1 LTRRRG
7 SRPAAESPA
16 HAAQRRGHAAA
27 GRAER
32 PKRRG
37 PRIARAWNRR
47 LARAIHSHPIVAA
60 AALAALGLL
69 CSALTFMP
77 APHTGGDNAAYI
89 TLGRSL
95 LERRAYLELWDPAT
109 PPHTQYPPVFPLI
122 LAIAMAIG
130 LQPWVPLKAIV
141 MLLGAG
147 AVAFSFLWIR
157 RRGRPLLALGVAFLL
172 AISPGILTETH
183 WILSDV
189 PFWCFTVA
197 ALWAFE
203 RLPPGLHR
211 RFAFAVAATVLAY
224 FTRSAGL
231 PLAFAAFGWLAFR
244 RRWRQ
249 LAVLAAVL
257 GPLAFLW
264 WLRARTQG
272 GVDYVSQFLFV
283 NPYSPELGRIG
294 LTDLPA
300 RIGDNGE
307 KYLRDH
313 LPILL
318 TGRNTAWML
327 WASIAVVLTAALGW
341 AWRLRR
347 PAVPELFTPMYI
359 GLLLVWPAVW
369 SGERFLLP
377 LIPLLLFYAGWFVV
391 KAGRWA
397 HPRAGPIAAAAILA
411 AAVLA
416 ALPTLSLQVRVGS
429 QCTLAWRLGDRY
441 PCLPP
446 EWTDFFGVAEWTR
459 LALPDT
465 AVVISRKPRLFYVLS
480 GHPGRI
486 YPFSERSG
494 AFFAAADSARA
505 RHLVFDFL
513 DRPTQAY
520 VRPVLLAR
528 PAAFCILFSSPL
540 AGTAVFGIR
549 PDAAAL
555 PDAPTTDTS
564 PSFPLCAVEY
574 WRSAEVRDDLLRGVG
589 R

>member
-1 LTRRRG
+1 MTRRRG
-7 SRPAAESPA
+7 SRSAADSAQTPGRARTPGPAPRTER
-16 HAAQRRGHAAA
+16 HRRRGT
-27 GRAER
+27 RIRR
-32 PKRRG
+32 PWPRRV
-37 PRIARAWNRR
+37 
-47 LARAIHSHPIVAA
+47 ARAIHGHPTAVAV
-60 AALAALGLL
+60 ALAGLALLF
-69 CSALTFMP
+69 SALTFMP
-77 APHTGGDNAAYI
+77 TPHTGGDNAAYI

-95 LERRAYLELWDPAT
+95 LERRAFLELWDPAT

-122 LAIAMAIG
+122 LALAMAIG
-130 LQPWVPLKAIV
+130 LEPWVQLKAIV

-147 AVAFSFLWIR
+147 AVAFTFLWIR
-157 RRGRPLLALGVAFLL
+157 RRGRPLLALGVAALL
-172 AISPGILTETH
+172 AIAPGILTETH

-189 PFWCFTVA
+189 PFWFFTVA

-211 RFAFAVAATVLAY
+211 RFAFAVGATVLAY

-231 PLAFAAFGWLAFR
+231 PLVLAAFAWLALR
-244 RRWRQ
+244 RRWQQ

-318 TGRNTAWML
+318 TGRNAAWMF
-327 WASIAVVLTAALGW
+327 WVSIAVVLTGALGW

-377 LIPLLLFYAGWFVV
+377 LMPLLLFYAGWLVV

-397 HPRAGPIAAAAILA
+397 HPRAGPIAAAALLA
-411 AAVLA
+411 AAVIA
-416 ALPTLSLQVRVGS
+416 ALPALSLQIRVGS
-429 QCTLAWRLGDRY
+429 QCTLAYRLGDRF

-446 EWTDFFGVAEWTR
+446 EWSDFFGVAEWTR
-459 LALPDT
+459 LALPDS

-486 YPFSERSG
+486 YPFTERPG

-520 VRPVLLAR
+520 VRPVLIAR
-528 PAAFCILFSSPL
+528 PAAFCILFSSPI
-540 AGTAVFGIR
+540 AGTAVFGIL
-549 PDAAAL
+549 PGAAGL
-555 PDAPTTDTS
+555 TDTGSDAS
-564 PSFPLCAVEY
+564 PTFPLCGVEY
-574 WRSAEVRDDLLRGVG
+574 WRSAEVREDLLRAMG

>member
-1 LTRRRG
+1 MTRRRG
-7 SRPAAESPA
+7 SRSAADSAQAPRRTRSA
-16 HAAQRRGHAAA
+16 GAARRTDHPERRGA
-27 GRAER
+27 
-32 PKRRG
+32 
-37 PRIARAWNRR
+37 RIARPWPRR
-47 LARAIHSHPIVAA
+47 VARAIHAHPTAFA
-60 AALAALGLL
+60 AALAAFALL
-69 CSALTFMP
+69 FSALTFLP
-77 APHTGGDNAAYI
+77 TPHTGGDNAAYI

-95 LERRAYLELWDPAT
+95 LERRAFLELWDPAT

-122 LAIAMAIG
+122 LALAMAIG
-130 LQPWVPLKAIV
+130 LEPWVQLKAIV

-157 RRGRPLLALGVAFLL
+157 RRGRPLLALGVAVLL
-172 AISPGILTETH
+172 AVAPGILTETH

-189 PFWCFTVA
+189 PFWFFTVA

-211 RFAFAVAATVLAY
+211 RFAFAVGATVLAY

-231 PLAFAAFGWLAFR
+231 PLALAALAWLALR
-244 RRWRQ
+244 RRWQQ

-272 GVDYVSQFLFV
+272 GVDYVGQFLFV

-318 TGRNTAWML
+318 TGRNAAWML

-377 LIPLLLFYAGWFVV
+377 FIPLLLFYAGWFVV

-397 HPRAGPIAAAAILA
+397 NPRAGPVAAAALLA
-411 AAVLA
+411 AAVIA
-416 ALPTLSLQVRVGS
+416 ALPALSIQVRVGS
-429 QCTLAWRLGDRY
+429 QCTLAYRLGDRY

-446 EWTDFFGVAEWTR
+446 EWSDFFGVAEWTR
-459 LALPDT
+459 LALPDS

-486 YPFSERSG
+486 YPFTERPG

-505 RHLVFDFL
+505 HHLVFDFL

-528 PAAFCILFSSPL
+528 PAAFCILFSSPI

-549 PDAAAL
+549 PDAAGV
-555 PDAPTTDTS
+555 PDTPTTDTS
-564 PSFPLCAVEY
+564 PTFPLCGVEY
-574 WRSAEVRDDLLRGVG
+574 WRSAEVRDDLLRGMG